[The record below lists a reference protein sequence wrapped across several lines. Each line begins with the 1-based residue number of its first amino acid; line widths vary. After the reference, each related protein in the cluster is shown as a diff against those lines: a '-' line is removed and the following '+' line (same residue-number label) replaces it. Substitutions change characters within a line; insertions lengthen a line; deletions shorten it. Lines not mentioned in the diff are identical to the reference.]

1 MFSLVKLTKKA
12 TVEIVDCLKFRDVSN
27 IEKEEPVD
35 REDWCNRRETTVS
48 QKGNEVMRFW
58 VYD

>member
-1 MFSLVKLTKKA
+1 MFSLVMLTKKA
-12 TVEIVDCLKFRDVSN
+12 TVEIVDCLKSRDVSN

-48 QKGNEVMRFW
+48 QQGNEVMHFW